1 MSTILTNEQ
10 IFFGK
15 NGKPKSVLLNY
26 KVYTDMI
33 ELIEDAKCVKVIQK
47 RENEPTISEA
57 DFKKKLKLI

>member
-1 MSTILTNEQ
+1 MSTFNTNEK

-15 NGKPKSVLLNY
+15 NGKPKSVLLDY

-47 RENEPTISEA
+47 REQESVINEVEFRKK
-57 DFKKKLKLI
+57 FKLV